1 MTNTNFPLVILID
14 LDGTIIGDI
23 SQQVITFEIAKAT
36 TKSIFDAQDFKFKLQ
51 NGLIRPYFGTFVRSL
66 TVHRPNI
73 ELFVYTASEKTWAEH
88 VIKHIEQVIGVKVNR
103 PIFSRTS
110 CVYNEQQ
117 QEYKKSVGFV
127 ITPILKCLKR
137 KYGIT
142 FAKKDFINRVLVI
155 DNNNVYSHS
164 DQKRIV
170 VCPTYNHRVPENVV
184 AKIPIEIFK
193 KHTPV
198 IIAIL
203 KKYIPLSSTA
213 HTDYNQ
219 FQREFY
225 MYYLHYLSNI
235 EKMNA
240 KYAHDKLWLHLRDI
254 LMTHN
259 ITLFDEKN
267 IKYINKVL
275 IAADQRRR
283 LV

>member
-1 MTNTNFPLVILID
+1 MGTNFPLVILID

-36 TKSIFDAQDFKFKLQ
+36 TKSLFDAQDFKFKLQ
-51 NGLIRPYFGTFVRSL
+51 SGLIRPYFGTFVKTL
-66 TVHRPNI
+66 AVHRPNI

-88 VIKHIEQVIGVKVNR
+88 VIKHIEQVTGVKFNR
-103 PIFSRTS
+103 PIFSRKS
-110 CVYNEQQ
+110 CIFNEQQ

-127 ITPILKCLKR
+127 INPIVKCLKR
-137 KYGIT
+137 KYGIP
-142 FAKKDFINRVLVI
+142 FEKKDFLNRVLII

-170 VCPTYNHRVPENVV
+170 VCPTYNHRIPENVV
-184 AKIPIEIFK
+184 ANISMDIFK
-193 KHTPV
+193 KHAPV

-203 KKYIPLSSTA
+203 KKYIPLSSTV

-225 MYYLHYLSNI
+225 MYYLHYLSNVT
-235 EKMNA
+235 KMNA
-240 KYAHDKLWLHLRDI
+240 KYAHDKLWLQMRDV
-254 LMTHN
+254 LVSHN
-259 ITLFDEKN
+259 VTLFDEKN
-267 IKYINKVL
+267 VKYINKVL
-275 IAADQRRR
+275 VADHRRR